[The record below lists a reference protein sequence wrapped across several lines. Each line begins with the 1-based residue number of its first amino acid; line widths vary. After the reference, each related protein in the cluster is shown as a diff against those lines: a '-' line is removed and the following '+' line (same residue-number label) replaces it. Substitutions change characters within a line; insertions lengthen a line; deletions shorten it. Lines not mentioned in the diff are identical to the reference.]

1 MSNVIVSVIIPV
13 FNSEELLK
21 QCLDS
26 VLNQT
31 LKDFEIIC
39 VDDGSTDNSLEI
51 LRKYE
56 ENDERIIVLYQ
67 ENAGAGVARNK
78 GIEIAKG
85 EYIAFIDS
93 DDWIESDALEKL
105 YNNIKH
111 NDSDMVLFNSV
122 EHKPNNEFRERIYL
136 PKDSS
141 IDYNNFTF
149 DYKYRKNFVMNGMM
163 VIWSKFYKTS
173 FIRDNN
179 IKFYSHEIF
188 NDVQFH
194 IQSMLFAKKISYLP
208 EILYHYRRMGQSSL
222 QTSRA
227 VTRRGFILFDIFDE
241 IEEWLKEKG
250 FFEEFETNFYRFM
263 LNESQGR
270 LDRTDD
276 SYKEDLFKILK
287 ERIAKRDISTEQL
300 KKMNIRNY
308 RFYIHLINSNSYF
321 EYEQFLNS
329 SVYGPSDL
337 SLSYIPKS
345 LNKAADLNLSY
356 IIEEKDKEISNLKEF
371 SINSIDSLKTKVEL
385 INRLNKFN
393 FFDEEFYQ
401 SNYDCENLEP
411 ILHYVTKGYKLG
423 NKPNAEFD
431 HEFYANFNKNVL
443 DSGLDSFFYFVLYG
457 IDEGIIR
464 INKNTRQPR
473 SVNKIE
479 LSSQIKKFNKLGVNK
494 NTRTPRII
502 VSLTSFPERMYDI
515 HYCLYSLL
523 TQRFK
528 PDKLVLWLAKSQFP
542 NKEKDLPQTLLS
554 LKENGLE
561 IKWCQDMG
569 AYKKLLPSLKEYP
582 NDIIVTAD
590 DDLYYP
596 DDWLKKLYDDYIKY
610 PNTLIVHRA
619 RDIKFN
625 EDNTLK
631 GYNHWPLFTDAVEPS
646 FLNFSTNGAGT
657 LFPPNSLNK
666 KILDYNLAKKL
677 SPTSDDVWIWV
688 MAVLN
693 RTKIR
698 VVKDNMYA
706 LTYVNPAR
714 EMNILNETTLWSSN
728 SKGSNDVNINNLITK
743 FPEIMDIINE
753 EFDEKTE

>member
-1 MSNVIVSVIIPV
+1 M
-13 FNSEELLK
+13 
-21 QCLDS
+21 
-26 VLNQT
+26 
-31 LKDFEIIC
+31 
-39 VDDGSTDNSLEI
+39 
-51 LRKYE
+51 
-56 ENDERIIVLYQ
+56 
-67 ENAGAGVARNK
+67 
-78 GIEIAKG
+78 
-85 EYIAFIDS
+85 
-93 DDWIESDALEKL
+93 
-105 YNNIKH
+105 
-111 NDSDMVLFNSV
+111 
-122 EHKPNNEFRERIYL
+122 
-136 PKDSS
+136 
-141 IDYNNFTF
+141 
-149 DYKYRKNFVMNGMM
+149 
-163 VIWSKFYKTS
+163 
-173 FIRDNN
+173 
-179 IKFYSHEIF
+179 
-188 NDVQFH
+188 
-194 IQSMLFAKKISYLP
+194 
-208 EILYHYRRMGQSSL
+208 
-222 QTSRA
+222 
-227 VTRRGFILFDIFDE
+227 
-241 IEEWLKEKG
+241 
-250 FFEEFETNFYRFM
+250 
-263 LNESQGR
+263 
-270 LDRTDD
+270 
-276 SYKEDLFKILK
+276 
-287 ERIAKRDISTEQL
+287 
-300 KKMNIRNY
+300 
-308 RFYIHLINSNSYF
+308 
-321 EYEQFLNS
+321 
-329 SVYGPSDL
+329 
-337 SLSYIPKS
+337 
-345 LNKAADLNLSY
+345 
-356 IIEEKDKEISNLKEF
+356 
-371 SINSIDSLKTKVEL
+371 
-385 INRLNKFN
+385 
-393 FFDEEFYQ
+393 
-401 SNYDCENLEP
+401 
-411 ILHYVTKGYKLG
+411 G